1 MASAGGIVRK
11 CPTLLRQP
19 LASAGPLAHDS
30 RPCLRPC
37 LAVRPFLIAL
47 IIIAIVAAIGS
58 GVHEWHSRPPAKP
71 PARTGEAFTGRPR
84 VVDGDSLE
92 LAGHRVRLFGIDAP
106 ESMQDCRDARG
117 RTYACGREAR
127 DGAGRRLSADRAC
140 HARRSAKATTAT
152 SRCAPRTAAISARRW
167 CVRDTRWSL
176 RQHSRG
182 RYGDAEREA
191 RNARRGLWAGDFE
204 RPSQW
209 RQAHPR

>member
-1 MASAGGIVRK
+1 MPRR
-11 CPTLLRQP
+11 PP
-19 LASAGPLAHDS
+19 L
-30 RPCLRPC
+30 
-37 LAVRPFLIAL
+37 LIAL

-92 LAGHRVRLFGIDAP
+92 LAGHRVRRFGIDAP

-127 DGAGRRLSADRAC
+127 DELAQIIGGQSV
-140 HARRSAKATTAT
+140 S
-152 SRCAPRTAAISARRW
+152 CAPVGESYNRDVALCTANGRDLSEAM
-167 CVRDTRWSL
+167 VRSGHALEL

-182 RYGDAEREA
+182 RYSDAEHEA